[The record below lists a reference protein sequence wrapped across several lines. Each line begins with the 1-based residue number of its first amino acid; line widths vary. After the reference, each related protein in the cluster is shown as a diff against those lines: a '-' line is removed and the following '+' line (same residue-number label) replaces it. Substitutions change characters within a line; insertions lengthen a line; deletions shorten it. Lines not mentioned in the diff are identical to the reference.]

1 MPGTDRMASAA
12 SLVPPSL
19 RARTT
24 ILDRSLSRGKQE
36 VSLASFALLFSETV
50 QYCQSRSSTVPEL
63 HEKLH
68 ALGWQ
73 VGARVLDLIFVR
85 DRAAKRELKLLNALL
100 MVKTTLWKT
109 LFGKEADKLEH
120 ANDDERT
127 YYIIEKDPLVNTF
140 ISVPKDKGSLNCA
153 AFVAGIVEAVLDGA
167 NFPCKVS
174 AHWHKGTTLMVK
186 FDEEVIARDRVEGE
200 K

>member
-1 MPGTDRMASAA
+1 MTISNNMNSHTS
-12 SLVPPSL
+12 SLVPPIL
-19 RARTT
+19 RSKTT
-24 ILDRSLSRGKQE
+24 ILDKSLSRGKQE
-36 VSLASFALLFSETV
+36 VSLPAFALLFSETV
-50 QYCQSRSSTVPEL
+50 QYCQVQTQPIWSPVSVWSSQARSSTVPEL
-63 HEKLH
+63 QGKLH
-68 ALGWQ
+68 DLGFQ
-73 VGARVLDLIFVR
+73 VGARILDLMFVR

-167 NFPCKVS
+167 NFPAKVWKKS
-174 AHWHKGTTLMVK
+174 PL
-186 FDEEVIARDRVEGE
+186 F
-200 K
+200 

>member
-1 MPGTDRMASAA
+1 MTLSEKMSSHSTS
-12 SLVPPSL
+12 SLVPPML
-19 RARTT
+19 RSKTT

-36 VSLASFALLFSETV
+36 ISLASFALLFSETV
-50 QYCQSRSSTVPEL
+50 QYCQARSSTVPEL
-63 HEKLH
+63 QGKLH
-68 ALGWQ
+68 DLGWQ
-73 VGARVLDLIFVR
+73 VGARIIDLIFVR

-127 YYIIEKDPLVNTF
+127 YYIIEKEPLVNTF

-167 NFPCKVS
+167 NFPAKVS
-174 AHWHKGTTLMVK
+174 AHWHKGTTFMVK
-186 FDEEVIARDRVEGE
+186 FEEGVIARDKASE
-200 K
+200 